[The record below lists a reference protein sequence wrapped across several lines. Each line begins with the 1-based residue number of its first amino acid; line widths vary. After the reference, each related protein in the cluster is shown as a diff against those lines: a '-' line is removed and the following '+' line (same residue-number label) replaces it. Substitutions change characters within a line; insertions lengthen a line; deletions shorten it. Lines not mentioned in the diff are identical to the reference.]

1 MDGGRG
7 RFLGWCLQDEDT
19 LWKKSWLKEE
29 ELLGGLAGVWC
40 GECSGFVLLSPF
52 ALGLSRIAPP
62 GAGEILCWPEFAP
75 ILQEVLGD
83 ARCAVNSVG
92 SSVVCAMVQFLF

>member
-19 LWKKSWLKEE
+19 LWKKSWLQEE

-40 GECSGFVLLSPF
+40 GECSGFVVLEAAALLWVS
-52 ALGLSRIAPP
+52 AGL
-62 GAGEILCWPEFAP
+62 LH
-75 ILQEVLGD
+75 LVLE
-83 ARCAVNSVG
+83 RSSVG
-92 SSVVCAMVQFLF
+92 LNLLQSCRRCLEMQDVLLTQ